1 MVSQCRII
9 TIMKIIVG
17 LGNPGDKY
25 VENRHNVGQ
34 MVVDRIQGA
43 ESREQGAGSRFL
55 KLETFMNKSGEA
67 IKKALDFYK
76 LTPSDLI
83 LVHDDLDI
91 RLGDFK
97 IEVGRGPKQHNG
109 VISVE
114 EELGTKDFLR
124 VRVGVDNRDQR
135 TEIREPGD
143 KYVLADFSN
152 DEKKVLDGVI
162 EKILEELKTRHEID

>member
-1 MVSQCRII
+1 
-9 TIMKIIVG
+9 
-17 LGNPGDKY
+17 
-25 VENRHNVGQ
+25 
-34 MVVDRIQGA
+34 
-43 ESREQGAGSRFL
+43 
-55 KLETFMNKSGEA
+55 MNKSGEA